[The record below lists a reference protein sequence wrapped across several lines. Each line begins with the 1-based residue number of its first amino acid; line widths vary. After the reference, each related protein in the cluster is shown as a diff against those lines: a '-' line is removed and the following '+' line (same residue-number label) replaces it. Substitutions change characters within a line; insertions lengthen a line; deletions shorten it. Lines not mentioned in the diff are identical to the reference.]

1 LGKDQTNLLADYK
14 AHLIAW
20 NKTHNLISKKQAHNI
35 DSHIVDSLIISS
47 SLNKK
52 IVDLGSGGGFPGIPL
67 AITNPDKEF
76 YLIESNTK
84 KSSFLLSTTSRL
96 GLENTCVINQRIEQ
110 VETKTLPE
118 SFDIVCRALGSTEFI
133 ISLTSPLLQKSGVE
147 LKLMKT
153 QEQFDQERIPP
164 GYLLKKIDKFPSKA
178 KDKTRIL
185 VTIEAEKNNG

>member
-1 LGKDQTNLLADYK
+1 MGKDQTNQLADYK

-20 NKTHNLISKKQAHNI
+20 NKTHNLISKKQANNI
-35 DSHIVDSLIISS
+35 ESHIADSLIISS
-47 SLNKK
+47 SLNKN

-76 YLIESNTK
+76 YLIESNIK

-96 GLENTCVINQRIEQ
+96 GLDNTNIINQRIEK

-118 SFDIVCRALGSTEFI
+118 SFDIVCRAVGSTEFI
-133 ISLTSPLLQKSGVE
+133 ISLTAPLLQKRGVE

-164 GYLLKKIDKFPSKA
+164 GYVLKKIDKFPSKA

-185 VTIEAEKNNG
+185 VTIEAEQNNG

>member
-1 LGKDQTNLLADYK
+1 MGKDQTNQLADYK

-20 NKTHNLISKKQAHNI
+20 NKTHNLISKKQANNI
-35 DSHIVDSLIISS
+35 ESHIAESLIISS
-47 SLNKK
+47 SLNKN

-76 YLIESNTK
+76 YLIESNIK

-96 GLENTCVINQRIEQ
+96 GLDNTSVINQRIEK

-118 SFDIVCRALGSTEFI
+118 SFDIVCRAVGSTEFI
-133 ISLTSPLLQKSGVE
+133 ISLTGSLLQKRGVE

-153 QEQFDQERIPP
+153 QEQFCEEKIPQ

-185 VTIEAEKNNG
+185 VTIDAEQNNG

>member
-1 LGKDQTNLLADYK
+1 MGKNQTNLLADYK

-35 DSHIVDSLIISS
+35 ESHIADSLIIAS

-96 GLENTCVINQRIEQ
+96 GLDNTSVINQRIEQ

-118 SFDIVCRALGSTEFI
+118 SFDIVCRAVGSTEFI
-133 ISLTSPLLQKSGVE
+133 ISLTAPLLQKSGVE

-185 VTIEAEKNNG
+185 VTIESEKNNG

>member
-1 LGKDQTNLLADYK
+1 MGKDQTNQLAEYK

-20 NKTHNLISKKQAHNI
+20 NKTHNLISKKQALNI
-35 DSHIVDSLIISS
+35 ESHIADSLIISS
-47 SLNKK
+47 SLNKN

-67 AITNPDKEF
+67 AIINPEKEF

-84 KSSFLLSTTSRL
+84 KSSFLLNTTSRL
-96 GLENTCVINQRIEQ
+96 GLDNTSVINKRIEK
-110 VETKTLPE
+110 VETKTFPE
-118 SFDIVCRALGSTEFI
+118 SFDIVCRAVGSAEFI
-133 ISLTSPLLQKSGVE
+133 ISLTAPLLQKRGVE

-153 QEQFDQERIPP
+153 QEQFDDEKIPQ
-164 GYLLKKIDKFPSKA
+164 GYLIKKIDKFPSKA

>member
-1 LGKDQTNLLADYK
+1 MGKDQTNQLAEYK

-20 NKTHNLISKKQAHNI
+20 NKTHNLISKKQALNI
-35 DSHIVDSLIISS
+35 ESHIADSLIISS
-47 SLNKK
+47 SLNKT

-84 KSSFLLSTTSRL
+84 KSSFLLHTTSRL
-96 GLENTCVINQRIEQ
+96 SLENTIVINKRIEK
-110 VETKTLPE
+110 VETKTFPE
-118 SFDIVCRALGSTEFI
+118 SFDIVCRAVGSTEFI
-133 ISLTSPLLQKSGVE
+133 ISLTELFLQKTGVE

-153 QEQFDQERIPP
+153 LEQFDHERIPP

-185 VTIEAEKNNG
+185 VTIEAEQNNG